1 MANCLSILYF
11 QNLLAYVSF
20 VMLAAIITF
29 VEVIPIKLFSQ
40 LKWLKNVIV
49 GILVI
54 LINGLIVVDIFLIKE
69 FNLLFGEDVI
79 NIIADTNPTEVSN
92 FASTYLSFS
101 NILVITSIVILINL
115 VAFFVSKFVVNFKRI
130 WIVNSIL
137 CVGGVFLC
145 CISVYSQKVFGSGL
159 GIPQYASITRYV
171 HAGYL
176 LNKRYAH
183 VENLQNICK
192 DVVSTTSIND
202 DRIII
207 LVIGESFSKAHSSLY
222 GYKLS
227 TNPLLGKL
235 KENGE
240 LICFENVITPY
251 NATHST
257 MQALFSVGE
266 FGSSPLFPCFFKEAG
281 YYTHISENQYLLGAA
296 MNFLTDKKLSDLM
309 FSNRQEF
316 KYVHD
321 EQMIDAL
328 VVNHAPAL
336 YILHLQ
342 GQHYAYENRYPN
354 TFNKFTCADYDEKK
368 WDESQRKIIAHY
380 DNATLYNDYVI
391 NKLINKCRDKNV
403 CLIYLSDHGEEV
415 YDERDYMG
423 HGDISKSKKLL
434 DYQVRIPFIIWVS
447 DKFKLE
453 NNELVDKI
461 KQNENTPI
469 TTNDISH
476 ILLGL
481 GNIDCDY
488 YKPNRDFLNDKY
500 DKSRHRITLNS
511 VDYDAL

>member
-29 VEVIPIKLFSQ
+29 VEVIPIKLLSQ

-49 GILVI
+49 AILVI
-54 LINGLIVVDIFLIKE
+54 FINGLIVVDIFLIKE

-145 CISVYSQKVFGSGL
+145 CFSVYSQKVFGSGL
-159 GIPQYASITRYV
+159 GIPQYASITRYA

-176 LNKRYAH
+176 LNKRYAN

-257 MQALFSVGE
+257 MQAIFSVGE

-321 EQMIDAL
+321 EQ
-328 VVNHAPAL
+328 
-336 YILHLQ
+336 
-342 GQHYAYENRYPN
+342 
-354 TFNKFTCADYDEKK
+354 
-368 WDESQRKIIAHY
+368 
-380 DNATLYNDYVI
+380 ND
-391 NKLINKCRDKNV
+391 
-403 CLIYLSDHGEEV
+403 
-415 YDERDYMG
+415 
-423 HGDISKSKKLL
+423 
-434 DYQVRIPFIIWVS
+434 
-447 DKFKLE
+447 
-453 NNELVDKI
+453 
-461 KQNENTPI
+461 
-469 TTNDISH
+469 
-476 ILLGL
+476 
-481 GNIDCDY
+481 
-488 YKPNRDFLNDKY
+488 
-500 DKSRHRITLNS
+500 
-511 VDYDAL
+511 